1 MTIEYKSTGFMKNPE
16 EWTEDIMF
24 EIANR
29 EGITLTPEII
39 VYVMSARDEYD
50 KNQTVPVLREFSKL
64 HGGDRKGKI
73 FDQHFHG
80 GTMKKI
86 AKLGGLPSPTGCV

>member
-1 MTIEYKSTGFMKNPE
+1 MIEYNEAGYLIDQDM
-16 EWTEDIMF
+16 WTEDLMF
-24 EIANR
+24 EIAER
-29 EGITLTPEII
+29 EGITLTPDVI
-39 VYVMSARDEYD
+39 VYVMSARDEYN

-86 AKLGGLPSPTGCV
+86 SMLGGLPQPTGCV